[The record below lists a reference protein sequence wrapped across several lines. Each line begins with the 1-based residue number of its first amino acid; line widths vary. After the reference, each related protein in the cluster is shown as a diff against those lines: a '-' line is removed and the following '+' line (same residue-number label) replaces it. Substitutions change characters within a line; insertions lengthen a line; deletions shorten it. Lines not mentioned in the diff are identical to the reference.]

1 MVACRPVQQGVSP
14 MCSPQ
19 PRQLVTFVFPYLLGG
34 MGGRVNRV
42 PCFNGL
48 SPRET
53 TCYAGIAA
61 AGPGSVCAA
70 RSLPPRRG
78 PLLPWVKT
86 MRSRRGSGRSS

>member
-53 TCYAGIAA
+53 TAT
-61 AGPGSVCAA
+61 PVS
-70 RSLPPRRG
+70 PPLA
-78 PLLPWVKT
+78 PALFALLV
-86 MRSRRGSGRSS
+86 RSRLVVVRFCHG